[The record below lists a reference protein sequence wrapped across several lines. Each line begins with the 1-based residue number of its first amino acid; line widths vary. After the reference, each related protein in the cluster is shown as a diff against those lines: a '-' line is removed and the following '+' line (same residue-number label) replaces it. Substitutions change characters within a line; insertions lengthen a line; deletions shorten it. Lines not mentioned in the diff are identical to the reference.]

1 MNQQKTN
8 MEREKFCFL
17 QTMLHINQ
25 KLTSPVST
33 SKLEAEIKPS
43 CEYEK
48 FKYFSLLPQLINGV
62 IRFSVLNVGQAR
74 STDAMGNREMKLYQ
88 IIFKIT
94 FALVGISLYFTCRYV
109 GMFCDFVM
117 TQVFVRFAGDI
128 QLADSDGNYSLASVK
143 HGIGGLRWRTMVLT
157 PLVVVLGAIY
167 PVCLVILMAARLMLI
182 EIPLKYLPSII
193 Q

>member
-1 MNQQKTN
+1 
-8 MEREKFCFL
+8 
-17 QTMLHINQ
+17 
-25 KLTSPVST
+25 
-33 SKLEAEIKPS
+33 
-43 CEYEK
+43 
-48 FKYFSLLPQLINGV
+48 
-62 IRFSVLNVGQAR
+62 
-74 STDAMGNREMKLYQ
+74 MKLYE

-117 TQVFVRFAGDI
+117 TQVFVRFASDI

-143 HGIGGLRWRTMVLT
+143 HGIGGLRWRTIALT